1 MDDDHQLILSTCPD
15 PDSARLIA
23 DVLIDQQLAA
33 CVNIIP
39 GLTSIYRWQG
49 KRETDKE
56 CLLIIKSKRAV
67 FNALETT
74 LKKAHPYELP
84 EILTVSVTG
93 GSAAYLAW
101 IDQQILPPKYEK

>member
-15 PDSARLIA
+15 LDSARSIA
-23 DVLIDQQLAA
+23 DILVDQRLAA

-39 GLTSIYRWQG
+39 GLTSVYRWQG
-49 KRETDKE
+49 KTETSKE
-56 CLLIIKSKRAV
+56 CLLIIKSKRTA
-67 FNALETT
+67 FNDLETT

-84 EILTVSVTG
+84 EIVTVPITG

-101 IDQQILPPKYEK
+101 IDQQIVP